1 MVYSFWAGV
10 RSQFFWNVAGSACTS
25 VSPFS
30 SAYANSENVM
40 ERRLIANSNE
50 KQSIIIVIL
59 FFFMIPVP
67 FSGEVPNVGRL
78 FRESAKL
85 VNGFIYGHFT
95 CPKTINSLS
104 QLYDRVIGQ
113 SEFFRRQDTGF
124 RNVPEC
130 GIHTVE

>member
-1 MVYSFWAGV
+1 MGQNFFLRVLDMGYTSGV
-10 RSQFFWNVAGSACTS
+10 GRTCRGAEQEIHK
-25 VSPFS
+25 
-30 SAYANSENVM
+30 NSNEQQ
-40 ERRLIANSNE
+40 RNSNE

-67 FSGEVPNVGRL
+67 FSGEAPSARRL

-104 QLYDRVIGQ
+104 
-113 SEFFRRQDTGF
+113 
-124 RNVPEC
+124 
-130 GIHTVE
+130 